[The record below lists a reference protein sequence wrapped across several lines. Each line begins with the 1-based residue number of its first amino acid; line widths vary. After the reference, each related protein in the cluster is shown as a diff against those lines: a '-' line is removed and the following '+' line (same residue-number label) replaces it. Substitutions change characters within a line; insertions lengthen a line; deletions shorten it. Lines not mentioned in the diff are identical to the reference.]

1 MAKRVE
7 QVVKTMLYVAMAA
20 LVAMML
26 IVVANIIGRVAK
38 IPIFGSGELI
48 GMLSVILISLSL
60 SYTAFC
66 QANVVVK
73 FLVSRFSEH
82 GQAIF
87 DVIACLLGIGTIALL
102 VWAGGAHAWRMMLK
116 GETTFL
122 LGLPIAWLRYVFVL
136 GLILVG
142 LVLSLDIVKALARVA
157 RK

>member
-7 QVVKTMLYVAMAA
+7 QLVKTMLYVAMAA

-48 GMLSVILISLSL
+48 GMLSVILISFSL

-87 DVIACLLGIGTIALL
+87 DVIACLLGIGTIALPS
-102 VWAGGAHAWRMMLK
+102 VGRCRPCM
-116 GETTFL
+116 EDDVE
-122 LGLPIAWLRYVFVL
+122 RRNDVFTR
-136 GLILVG
+136 
-142 LVLSLDIVKALARVA
+142 SSCMVA
-157 RK
+157 EVCVCSRADTCGFDSVTRHC